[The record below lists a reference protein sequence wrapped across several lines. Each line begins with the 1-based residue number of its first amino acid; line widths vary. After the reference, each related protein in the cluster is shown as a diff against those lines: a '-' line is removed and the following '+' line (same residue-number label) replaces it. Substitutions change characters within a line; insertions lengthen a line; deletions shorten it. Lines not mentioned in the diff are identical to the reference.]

1 MGYQKR
7 LEKAENTA
15 ARANRLFEKLEAE
28 YLTASREQREVYDEL
43 TVEIQR
49 LEEVRERAFNHGLA
63 NEARAKKVR
72 ETFL

>member
-1 MGYQKR
+1 MSFQKR
-7 LEKAENTA
+7 LQRAENTA
-15 ARANRLFEKLEAE
+15 ARATRMFEKLEAE
-28 YLTASREQREVYDEL
+28 YLLASREQREVYDEL

-63 NEARAKKVR
+63 NEARAQKVR

>member
-28 YLTASREQREVYDEL
+28 YLTASREQLEVYDEL
-43 TVEIQR
+43 QVEIDR
-49 LEEVRERAFNHGLA
+49 LRELQERAANHGLA
-63 NEARAKKVR
+63 NEARAQKVR